1 MTDERNHNY
10 RGFATTSGVDSRA
23 DGGFYVAVQ
32 WMRLT
37 TQGAHMNVPID
48 GVAAGRFDDLESAF
62 AASLQRIK
70 QAIDRHID
78 G

>member
-1 MTDERNHNY
+1 MVDERNHIY
-10 RGFATTSGVDSRA
+10 RGFEMTSGVDGKP
-23 DGGFYVAVQ
+23 DGFYVGLQ

-37 TQGAHMNVPID
+37 TQGSRMNVPID
-48 GVAAGRFDDLESAF
+48 GVAAGRFADLEGAF
-62 AASLQRIK
+62 NASFQRIR

>member
-1 MTDERNHNY
+1 MADERKTQY
-10 RGFATTSGVDSRA
+10 RGFEMTSGVDGKA

-32 WMRLT
+32 WMRLM
-37 TQGAHMNVPID
+37 TQGALMNVPVD
-48 GVAAGRFDDLESAF
+48 GIAAGRFDDLDSAF
-62 AASLQRIK
+62 AASRQRIQ